1 MRAAAFPHT
10 EMARELAT
18 PRVVLSSATELV
30 LGCSPDET
38 FLVEIT
44 DELVT
49 EFQRLQVLVA

>member
-1 MRAAAFPHT
+1 
-10 EMARELAT
+10 MARELAT
-18 PRVVLSSATELV
+18 PRVVLSSAMELV

>member
-1 MRAAAFPHT
+1 
-10 EMARELAT
+10 MARELAT